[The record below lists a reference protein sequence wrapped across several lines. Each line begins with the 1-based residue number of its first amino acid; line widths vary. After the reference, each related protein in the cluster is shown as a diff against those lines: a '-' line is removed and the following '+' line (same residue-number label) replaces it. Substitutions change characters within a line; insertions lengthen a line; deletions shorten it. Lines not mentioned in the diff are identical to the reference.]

1 MKVPFN
7 DFTAT
12 HQAIG
17 SETEAAIARVLKS
30 GWFVLGKEVEEFERQ
45 YAIFNHVN
53 YCVGVANGL
62 DALYI
67 SLKALNIKPGD
78 EVIVP
83 SNTYIATVLA
93 ISYVG
98 ATPVFVEPYEN
109 TYNINP
115 NLIEQSITKRTKAIM
130 PVHLYGQACEMDAL
144 CLIAEKHNIAI
155 VEDNAQSQ
163 GSTCNGRLAGSFGH
177 INATSFY
184 PTKNLGALGDA
195 GAVTTNNIKLA
206 DFARTFRNYGSKKKY
221 YNEIVGANS
230 RLDELQAAILSAK
243 IKHLQNWNTRRAEIA
258 GYYSKHL
265 AGVGD
270 IVLPRL
276 ADNCTSVWHLYVI
289 QTNKRDQL
297 ISYLQQYDI
306 ATSIH
311 YPVPP
316 HLQQA
321 YSHLGFK
328 KGDFPIAERL
338 AEKVLSLPI
347 YPEMTDEQCMYV
359 CDKVIN
365 FFKQ

>member
-7 DFTAT
+7 DFLAT
-12 HQAIG
+12 HKTIG
-17 SETEAAIARVLKS
+17 GEIEAATLRVLQS
-30 GWFVLGKEVEEFERQ
+30 GWFVLGKEVEEFEKL
-45 YAIFNHVN
+45 YASFNQVP

-67 SLKALNIKPGD
+67 SLKALGIKPGD

-98 ATPVFVEPYEN
+98 ATPIFVEPYEN

-115 NLIEQSITKRTKAIM
+115 ELIEKSISPRSKAII
-130 PVHLYGQACEMDAL
+130 PVHLYGQICEMYKICA
-144 CLIAEKHNIAI
+144 IAEKHNLAI

-163 GSTCNGRLAGSFGH
+163 GAACNGKYAGSFGH

-184 PTKNLGALGDA
+184 PTKNLGAIGDA
-195 GAVTTNNIKLA
+195 GAITTNNSKLA
-206 DFARTFRNYGSKKKY
+206 QFARTFRNYGSQKKY
-221 YNEIVGANS
+221 FNDIIGANS
-230 RLDELQAAILSAK
+230 RLDELQAAILLAK
-243 IKHLQNWNTRRAEIA
+243 LKHLHRWNERRANIA
-258 GYYSKHL
+258 NYYSKQL
-265 AGVGD
+265 SGVGD
-270 IVLPRL
+270 LTLPQL
-276 ADNCTSVWHLYVI
+276 ADGCTSVWHLYVI
-289 QTNKRDQL
+289 QTSSREQL
-297 ISYLQQYDI
+297 IQYLQKNNI

-321 YSHLGFK
+321 YAHLGYK
-328 KGDFPIAERL
+328 KGDFPIAEKL

-347 YPEMTDEQCMYV
+347 YPEMTDEQCAYV
-359 CDKVIN
+359 CEKVQN

>member
-7 DFTAT
+7 DFIAT

-17 SETEAAIARVLKS
+17 SEIEAAALRVLQS

-45 YAIFNHVN
+45 YAAFNKVPH
-53 YCVGVANGL
+53 CVGVANGL

-67 SLKALNIKPGD
+67 SLKALGIQPGD

-98 ATPVFVEPYEN
+98 ATPVFVEPDEN

-115 NLIEQSITKRTKAIM
+115 GLIEKSITPRTRAII
-130 PVHLYGQACEMDAL
+130 PVHLYGQICEMDSICA
-144 CLIAEKHNIAI
+144 IAEKYNLSI

-163 GSTCNGRLAGSFGH
+163 GSACNGRLAGTFGH

-184 PTKNLGALGDA
+184 PTKNLGAIGDA
-195 GAVTTNNIKLA
+195 GAITTNNNQLA
-206 DFARTFRNYGSKKKY
+206 QFARTFRNYGSQKKY

-230 RLDELQAAILSAK
+230 RLDELQAAILLAK
-243 IKHLQNWNTRRAEIA
+243 LNHLQKWNERRAYIA
-258 GYYSKHL
+258 NYYTKNL
-265 AGVGD
+265 TGVGD
-270 IVLPRL
+270 LILPQL
-276 ADNCTSVWHLYVI
+276 ADGCTSVWHLYVV
-289 QTNKRDQL
+289 QTNKREQL
-297 ISYLQQYDI
+297 IQHLQTHNI

-321 YSHLGFK
+321 YSHLGYK
-328 KGDFPIAERL
+328 KGDFPIAEKL
-338 AEKVLSLPI
+338 AEKVLSLPV
-347 YPEMTDEQCMYV
+347 YPEMTDEQCAYV
-359 CDKVIN
+359 CDKTIA
-365 FFKQ
+365 FFNQ